1 MFSVVYDVS
10 KWAKRL
16 KGSKGC
22 NVRIRHYSLC
32 LNLSLFRNHPQNSS
46 TAFIT
51 TPYQTLRYAEVFI
64 TFVLNNVF
72 CAIKKRRTDT
82 SVTKKTLLNI

>member
-16 KGSKGC
+16 KGSKDY

-32 LNLSLFRNHPQNSS
+32 LNLSLFRNHPQNSF
-46 TAFIT
+46 TGFIT
-51 TPYQTLRYAEVFI
+51 TLYQTLRYAEVFI

-72 CAIKKRRTDT
+72 WAIKKEARILLLQ
-82 SVTKKTLLNI
+82 KKHC